1 MNTEA
6 VNTETPSDK
15 KRQAG
20 IRIIEERAT
29 AIAKSHDIEIS
40 NCVWEFG
47 QDLGST
53 YAHRLDVI
61 SGGAAVRLYF
71 SELEVVGQDNANRM
85 ERVGFRLSRAIA
97 QLVTKPHDPTY
108 SLI

>member
-1 MNTEA
+1 MNTET
-6 VNTETPSDK
+6 VSTETTSDT

-29 AIAKSHDIEIS
+29 QIAKSHDIEIS

-61 SGGAAVRLYF
+61 SGQAAVRLYF

-97 QLVTKPHDPTY
+97 QLVSKPHDPTY